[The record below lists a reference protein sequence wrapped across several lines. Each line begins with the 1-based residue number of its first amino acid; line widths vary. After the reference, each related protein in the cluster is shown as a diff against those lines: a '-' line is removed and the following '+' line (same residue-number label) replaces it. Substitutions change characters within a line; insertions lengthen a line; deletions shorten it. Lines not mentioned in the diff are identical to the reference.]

1 MKLAVMMLLCAPAF
15 AHELRPAFVA
25 LEETPDAVEITTTW
39 PLVDSAPRH
48 IGVRLPDGC
57 APLGVAAGD
66 SAEGRV
72 VEHAR
77 ARCPALAGAEIEID
91 GLTIGVPEAVV
102 YARLRGRPPVTV
114 VARRE
119 RPSVILGGADAPAVS
134 FVELGVRHI
143 LWGPD
148 HLLFVLGLLLLVL
161 RPSDFAR
168 RGLAAVPWRRLLAA
182 VTAFTC
188 AHSLTLALASTGTLT
203 LPSRSVEAAIALS
216 IVALAAELVRVPTA
230 GGSRPWLLA
239 FAFGLLHGFGFAGA
253 LLEIGLP
260 RASIFPSLLRFNIGV
275 ELGQLAFVAVAVA
288 LLALA
293 RKLAFARVERAAI
306 YVMGTVGMY
315 WFLGRTLAL
324 LG

>member
-1 MKLAVMMLLCAPAF
+1 MKLVVMMLICAPAL

-25 LEETPDAVEITTTW
+25 LDETADAVEVTTTW
-39 PLVDSAPRH
+39 PLVDSAPRR
-48 IGVRLPDGC
+48 IDVRLPAGC
-57 APLGVAAGD
+57 ALLGPAASQPAD
-66 SAEGRV
+66 GRAV
-72 VEHAR
+72 IMTR
-77 ARCPALAGAEIEID
+77 YRCPRLAGAEIAID

-102 YARLRGRPPVTV
+102 YARLRDSSPITV

-119 RPSVILGGADAPAVS
+119 RPSVILAGAPAVS

-143 LWGPD
+143 LTGPD

-161 RPSDFAR
+161 RPSEFAR
-168 RGLAAVPWRRLLAA
+168 RGLIAVPWRRLLGA

-203 LPSRSVEAAIALS
+203 LPPRGVEAAIALS
-216 IVALAAELVRVPTA
+216 IVALAATLSRSPTGA
-230 GGSRPWLLA
+230 GRRPWLLA

-260 RASIFPSLLRFNIGV
+260 RASIFAPLLRFNVGV
-275 ELGQLAFVAVAVA
+275 ELGQLAFVAAALA

-293 RKLAFARVERAAI
+293 RRAAFARVEQVAVYA
-306 YVMGTVGMY
+306 MGTVAMY
-315 WFLGRTLAL
+315 WFFTRTLAI